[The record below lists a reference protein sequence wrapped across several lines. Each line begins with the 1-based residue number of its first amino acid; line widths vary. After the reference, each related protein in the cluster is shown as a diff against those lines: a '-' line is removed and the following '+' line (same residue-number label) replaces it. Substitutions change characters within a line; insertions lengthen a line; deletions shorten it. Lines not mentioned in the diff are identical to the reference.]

1 MIHSTAII
9 DPLAQLGSNVKV
21 GPYAIIDK
29 GVQIDDGCEIG
40 PHVVIRGNTRIGRD
54 SRIFQ
59 FSSIGE
65 APQDKKYAGEETWL
79 EIGARNVIR
88 ESCTIN
94 RGTAQDKGITRIGDD
109 NWIMAYVHIAH
120 DCVVG
125 NNTILANNTSLAG
138 HVSVGNFAILGG
150 FTLVHQFC
158 HIGAH
163 SFSAMGTAISK
174 DVLPFVMVSGN
185 VAKVYGL
192 NTEGLKRRGFSA
204 AELKNLKAAYRII
217 YRSGNTLENAKAM
230 LSELAA
236 RSDNVRSIQTFLDHV
251 TRGIV
256 R

>member
-1 MIHSTAII
+1 VIHSTAII